1 MFASLVETCLRRL
14 KQPVKLGWKPRR
26 SSISPEAFGV
36 SCKSQPRT
44 AFPSLSQ
51 RWKSHGAAS
60 HFLLS
65 CVQRLCS
72 LEGRGALC
80 REEAIAQPAGSWLGW
95 ERALASPRP
104 PCYVVIFIPRKRKSG
119 RAVQQNLS
127 GAGGRVSRSPGNDGA
142 GLGIPSTSG
151 QLERTVNHPSGP
163 RAQLLGTMQGREK
176 YRREASDRTAATSG
190 AKLVDS
196 PGKRGPTAL
205 GLLLLRPVQGAELL
219 GEMPVL
225 SGCLCR
231 QCGRLCLGGGSLF
244 VPWPCPPPASKSS
257 SVSWAFSAASSV
269 TRRPWWTTTRPLGFP
284 LWSGASEAPL
294 AGPGGP

>member
-1 MFASLVETCLRRL
+1 M
-14 KQPVKLGWKPRR
+14 GWKPRR

-51 RWKSHGAAS
+51 RWKSHEAAS

-104 PCYVVIFIPRKRKSG
+104 PCHVVIFIPRKGKSG
-119 RAVQQNLS
+119 RAVQQTLI
-127 GAGGRVSRSPGNDGA
+127 GAGGPVSRSPGNDGA

-151 QLERTVNHPSGP
+151 QLERTVNHPSGLRNAAP
-163 RAQLLGTMQGREK
+163 GYYTAVRGGGVGAGEDRRGQGCR
-176 YRREASDRTAATSG
+176 
-190 AKLVDS
+190 V
-196 PGKRGPTAL
+196 RGPPL
-205 GLLLLRPVQGAELL
+205 CDGLL
-219 GEMPVL
+219 
-225 SGCLCR
+225 
-231 QCGRLCLGGGSLF
+231 
-244 VPWPCPPPASKSS
+244 
-257 SVSWAFSAASSV
+257 
-269 TRRPWWTTTRPLGFP
+269 
-284 LWSGASEAPL
+284 
-294 AGPGGP
+294 